1 MTKLII
7 STRTTY
13 AQGNT
18 LAARH
23 GEAVTESRLIIV
35 NTEDL
40 ESLDLGEHNDL
51 QTVVQAIT
59 KKLAVA
65 SAPAAPAPRQHRRPW
80 SRVTPVHPTVSWGS
94 DMFSGGDYESPKNV
108 VSYAT
113 DDDDVVYGTDICT
126 MPEDSEWE
134 EVAFQMSDSRYSG
147 SAFAT
152 PITTDDAAGIVFVPV
167 QSILVGNAIL
177 EITVHPTNRQVL
189 WRVIVGRPGDFFLE
203 VYYR

>member
-1 MTKLII
+1 MLKVSLLPSELGESVALTLM
-7 STRTTY
+7 STTF
-13 AQGNT
+13 
-18 LAARH
+18 
-23 GEAVTESRLIIV
+23 SV

-59 KKLAVA
+59 KKLAAA
-65 SAPAAPAPRQHRRPW
+65 SAPTLPTPRQHRRPW

-94 DMFSGGDYESPKNV
+94 DMVSGGDYESPKNV
-108 VSYAT
+108 VSYAAT

-126 MPEDSEWE
+126 MPEDSEWD
-134 EVAFQMSDSRYSG
+134 EVAFQMSDSTYSG
-147 SAFAT
+147 SAFST
-152 PITTDDAAGIVFVPV
+152 PITTDDAPGVVFVPV

>member
-1 MTKLII
+1 
-7 STRTTY
+7 
-13 AQGNT
+13 
-18 LAARH
+18 
-23 GEAVTESRLIIV
+23 
-35 NTEDL
+35 
-40 ESLDLGEHNDL
+40 
-51 QTVVQAIT
+51 
-59 KKLAVA
+59 
-65 SAPAAPAPRQHRRPW
+65 
-80 SRVTPVHPTVSWGS
+80 
-94 DMFSGGDYESPKNV
+94 MFSGGDYESPKNV

-147 SAFAT
+147 SAFSI
-152 PITTDDAAGIVFVPV
+152 PITTEDAIGVVFVPV